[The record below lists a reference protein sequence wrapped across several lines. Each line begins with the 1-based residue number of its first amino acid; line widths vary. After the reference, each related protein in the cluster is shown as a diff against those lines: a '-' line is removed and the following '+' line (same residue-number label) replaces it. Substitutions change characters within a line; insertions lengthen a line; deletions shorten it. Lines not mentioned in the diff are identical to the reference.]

1 MAQNTR
7 AAVNMVEAGHVRV
20 GPEMVLDPAFLV
32 PRFGRFFTFICFS
45 VQSNLDHKYYLLEI
59 FLKSGTKFSE
69 KRGRDGGGPCCHEPC
84 NLFSNPQR
92 VLDIRH
98 IFSPI

>member
-45 VQSNLDHKYYLLEI
+45 VQSNLDHKYYFIRNI
-59 FLKSGTKFSE
+59 FKVW
-69 KRGRDGGGPCCHEPC
+69 
-84 NLFSNPQR
+84 NQ
-92 VLDIRH
+92 I
-98 IFSPI
+98 